1 MGTLVLGPSLSLC
14 PPCIPQLPSILQNWW
29 HPPTSAGPTPG
40 PPVLTSWPTPALRNV
55 WQPNGP
61 HPLLPTRPWWLGVG
75 ACGSAPRRPLG
86 PGRQWDPATEVG
98 PPTFIFPSV
107 LCGWIP
113 PYGEWGACTPWSWMG
128 AQEET
133 AWHPA
138 PTLLSGHG
146 WPTRLA
152 ISKDVG
158 DLSLKKGG
166 PGWIIAPCRPD
177 AC

>member
-1 MGTLVLGPSLSLC
+1 MGPILCSQLDHGGWGLVPVAQHPGDLWGLGGSGIQPQRWALQPLSSHLYY
-14 PPCIPQLPSILQNWW
+14 
-29 HPPTSAGPTPG
+29 G
-40 PPVLTSWPTPALRNV
+40 
-55 WQPNGP
+55 
-61 HPLLPTRPWWLGVG
+61 
-75 ACGSAPRRPLG
+75 
-86 PGRQWDPATEVG
+86 
-98 PPTFIFPSV
+98 
-107 LCGWIP
+107 GWIP